1 MSAMPATN
9 RAMFS
14 TLLRAQQILMA
25 LGVARALRRIPGA
38 YPAYSFLYRHWA
50 PRGQVCV
57 EAQGHK
63 LFLDPRDMGM
73 ARAFLLFSGRW
84 EETETRLFSSLV
96 KEGMTVVDIGANIGY
111 YTLLAARLV
120 GPEGRVHAF
129 EPSPENFALLSRNV
143 DVNGY
148 KNVVLI
154 PKAVSDRSGTAT
166 LRIDRAS
173 SGGHSLSNFRGG
185 ADSIEVET
193 ISLDDYFANGTE
205 TVGVLKMD
213 AEGAEVAILDGMSAL
228 LTRNPNLTLLTEFFP
243 RAVQGLGYVPEDY
256 IRELARSGF
265 RIYPIDEDRGKVD
278 SLDVEHVSDL
288 IDSLTRKN
296 AKKDVLNLL
305 CLRGGR
311 CNPLPEGRL

>member
-1 MSAMPATN
+1 MSATN

-14 TLLRAQQILMA
+14 TLLRSQQILMA
-25 LGVARALRRIPGA
+25 LGVSRALRKIPGA
-38 YPAYSFLYRHWA
+38 YPAYNFLYRHWA

-96 KEGMTVVDIGANIGY
+96 KEGMTVVDIGANVGY

-120 GPEGRVHAF
+120 GPKGRVYAF
-129 EPSPENFALLSRNV
+129 EPSPENFNLLSRNV
-143 DVNGY
+143 EANGY
-148 KNVVLI
+148 KNVILI
-154 PKAVSDRSGTAT
+154 PKAVSDRTGTAI

-173 SGGHSLSNFRGG
+173 SGGHSLSSFRGG

-193 ISLDDYFANGTE
+193 ISLDDYFACSRE
-205 TVGVLKMD
+205 TIGVLKMD
-213 AEGAEVAILDGMSAL
+213 AEGAEVAILDGMSEVL
-228 LTRNPNLTLLTEFFP
+228 ERNPDLTLLTEFFP
-243 RAVQGLGYVPEDY
+243 RAIRGLGYVPEDY
-256 IRELARSGF
+256 MRELARSGF
-265 RIYPIDEDRGKVD
+265 RIYPIDEDRGSVN
-278 SLDVEHVSDL
+278 SLDVERVSHL
-288 IDSLTRKN
+288 VDSLTRKN
-296 AKKDVLNLL
+296 ASKDVLNLL

-311 CNPLPEGRL
+311 YNLREGRL